1 MFADHLWPNLA
12 LFAAGQAAAWYY
24 LHTGRTRVGAAATV
38 ALWVLLDW
46 FLVAKYVYRLD
57 GGELQLPLGL
67 LQATALGTAFALAF
81 ALWRRRWSRA
91 ARERA
96 LRFAAAMASYLRGD
110 LDAARATLRGLVR
123 TDPWDAAAW
132 VAFGDVLARAGDRK
146 AARRCYRRA
155 LGVDTQKV
163 YGEFVRHQQALL
175 EGARTGTT
183 AADAVAARGAVEPA
197 ASS

>member
-1 MFADHLWPNLA
+1 MFADQLWPNLA
-12 LFAAGQAAAWYY
+12 LFAAGQVAAWYY

-57 GGELQLPLGL
+57 GVELQLPLGL
-67 LQATALGTAFALAF
+67 LQATAAATGLALAI
-81 ALWRRRWSRA
+81 AVWRRRWSPA

-96 LRFAAAMASYLRGD
+96 PRFAAAMAAYLRGD
-110 LDAARATLRGLVR
+110 LDTARARLRGLVR

-132 VAFGDVLARAGDRK
+132 VAFGDVLARAGERK

-155 LGVDTQKV
+155 LGVDTQKA
-163 YGEFVRHQQALL
+163 YGEFVRHQLALL
-175 EGARTGTT
+175 DGMRTGAT
-183 AADAVAARGAVEPA
+183 AAAAVPVRSTVEPA
-197 ASS
+197 ATS